1 MKLYIENDMIMQEL
15 CNLYCDSKNCFWR
28 LFFGWRGTKGNKM
41 YFRMSKKAHD
51 RILETAKKIDDYEI
65 L

>member
-1 MKLYIENDMIMQEL
+1 MYLYIENDPIMQEL
-15 CNLYCDSKNCFWR
+15 CDLYCDSKNWIWR
-28 LFFGWRGTKGNKM
+28 LFFGWRGTKKNKM

-51 RILETAKKIDDYEI
+51 RILKTAKNIDNYEI